1 MESHLHVQLVTPWR
15 QLFRVKTDEERAEVM
30 RQTIAAADA
39 LEGGLKECSGGKGP
53 FFGGESVGYVDV
65 LLGGMVSWVKVTE
78 VVSGAKMIDATKTPL
93 LAAWMERF
101 CELDAAGAVLQDVGA
116 LVEYARAVQAR
127 FAAAA
132 TNN

>member
-53 FFGGESVGYVDV
+53 FFGGESVSD
-65 LLGGMVSWVKVTE
+65 
-78 VVSGAKMIDATKTPL
+78 D
-93 LAAWMERF
+93 MENPVM
-101 CELDAAGAVLQDVGA
+101 EED
-116 LVEYARAVQAR
+116 
-127 FAAAA
+127 
-132 TNN
+132 